1 MQTDRPVPP
10 GHLNDDGRQ
19 VWQSTLDAC
28 GELDATQLVMLQ
40 GMCEMWQRKE
50 SLRRDIEA
58 TGNYTTDRWGQMKPN
73 PLLDKEAAAHR
84 GYRDYYYRLGL
95 DQGE

>member
-1 MQTDRPVPP
+1 MSKPKPP
-10 GHLNDDGRQ
+10 KHFNSEGKRM
-19 VWQSTLDAC
+19 WSETIETC
-28 GELDATQLVMLQ
+28 GELDATQLSLLQ
-40 GMCEMWQRKE
+40 GMCEMWERKE
-50 SLRRDIEA
+50 SLRADIAA
-58 TGNYTTDRWGQMKPN
+58 TGNYIVDRWGQMKPN